1 LLQDRFP
8 LLRLEGSDAMTLID
22 LFELIRKQIRLV
34 VILPIACALFTF
46 AFSMLVLP
54 NEYTAVS
61 SMYVLTQ
68 TSQDAEGI
76 SDTDDLTASQML
88 TNDVA
93 KLVTSNRVE
102 QDAAAALGM
111 DDLLKFKI
119 NVDSNSNT
127 RVLNVY
133 VTGKS
138 AEEAAA
144 VANELAHAVNDVAIE
159 VMNVESINVID
170 DAQIPQYPSG
180 PPRLIYT
187 LVAFLIGLF
196 VAISI
201 IVISDMANTRVRTP
215 EEAQELLDLPIIG
228 RIPKMD

>member
-1 LLQDRFP
+1 
-8 LLRLEGSDAMTLID
+8 MTLID

-68 TSQDAEGI
+68 TNQDAEGI

>member
-1 LLQDRFP
+1 
-8 LLRLEGSDAMTLID
+8 MTLID